1 MSVQSTNYQCVA
13 SLPASQALPTL
24 SSLSELKRDFPVCV
38 QRHSHRFPQDRQV
51 TSEEAFLVFQRSALI
66 EKTSFSFIWLPPHLG
81 GGKAALLAFGL
92 LGELAPGNQ
101 VLGGSGGHCNR
112 FVILLIFFW
121 QSTFAVA
128 SKDACTSCVATWTTL
143 TVERDSDSDSYFS
156 WSETKSWN
164 RFGLV
169 DLGEG
174 CLPQGCTGSRESQ
187 SEVVSFYPY
196 VDEVQ
201 PETQNSCNLT
211 RELTLSHRSATET
224 DLDDTLGG
232 DDDAA
237 EGDRGEDKTVSIFL
251 GDLVQV
257 SPLDVDSRS
266 SE

>member
-13 SLPASQALPTL
+13 SLPASRALPTL
-24 SSLSELKRDFPVCV
+24 SSLSELKRDFPVCA

-112 FVILLIFFW
+112 LVILLIFFW

-164 RFGLV
+164 RLAAWSWRGL
-169 DLGEG
+169 
-174 CLPQGCTGSRESQ
+174 PTTGLYWVSR
-187 SEVVSFYPY
+187 
-196 VDEVQ
+196 
-201 PETQNSCNLT
+201 
-211 RELTLSHRSATET
+211 
-224 DLDDTLGG
+224 
-232 DDDAA
+232 
-237 EGDRGEDKTVSIFL
+237 VSIWGSFFL
-251 GDLVQV
+251 SLCGRGPTWEHRILAIWHESSPYPLGQLQRRILTTHLVETMMLLKV
-257 SPLDVDSRS
+257 IVVKTRPCPSFPF
-266 SE
+266 SET

>member
-1 MSVQSTNYQCVA
+1 M
-13 SLPASQALPTL
+13 
-24 SSLSELKRDFPVCV
+24 
-38 QRHSHRFPQDRQV
+38 
-51 TSEEAFLVFQRSALI
+51 
-66 EKTSFSFIWLPPHLG
+66 
-81 GGKAALLAFGL
+81 
-92 LGELAPGNQ
+92 
-101 VLGGSGGHCNR
+101 
-112 FVILLIFFW
+112 
-121 QSTFAVA
+121 
-128 SKDACTSCVATWTTL
+128 
-143 TVERDSDSDSYFS
+143 
-156 WSETKSWN
+156 
-164 RFGLV
+164 V

-201 PETQNSCNLT
+201 PETHNSCNLT
-211 RELTLSHRSATET
+211 QELTLSPRSATET